1 MTTARQQR
9 IPEHMSPQRGD
20 IRLFENPLL
29 ERLSRIS
36 PVTVLVVYLPIIAVS
51 AWQGWRAVTGFW
63 TFFWLFV
70 GGVFFWT
77 IFEYL
82 LHRFVFHY
90 TPANPFQE
98 RLVFLFHGVHHQYPN
113 DKERLVMPVTLS
125 LLIAAV
131 LLLVFR
137 LLMGDLAWSFFS
149 GFTAGYLAYD
159 MTHYSIHHFKRPRIP
174 WLASLWKRHLDHHF
188 RDTNKGYGVSSTIWD
203 RVFGTLA

>member
-1 MTTARQQR
+1 
-9 IPEHMSPQRGD
+9 MSPQKGD

-36 PVTVLVVYLPIIAVS
+36 PVTVLAVYVPIIVFS
-51 AWQGWRAVTGFW
+51 GWKGWLVGTGFPV
-63 TFFWLFV
+63 FVALFA
-70 GGVFFWT
+70 GGVAFWS

-90 TPANPFQE
+90 TPKGPFQE

-125 LLIAAV
+125 LLIAA
-131 LLLVFR
+131 LLFAVFNW
-137 LLMGDLAWSFFS
+137 LLGDFVWGFFS

-159 MTHYSIHHFKRPRIP
+159 MTHYSIHHFNRPQTP
-174 WLASLWKRHLDHHF
+174 WLATLWKRHLDHHF
-188 RDTNKGYGVSSTIWD
+188 RDTNKGYGVSSPFWD